1 MIKCKT
7 CSHGIFDEKWG
18 EYKCDIS
25 QLNTSVQSIYASRKV
40 EECGKYEEKK
50 ESKPETKKES

>member
-7 CSHGIFDEKWG
+7 CAHGIFDEKWG

-25 QLNTSVQSIYASRKV
+25 KLNTSVQSIYASHKV
-40 EECGKYEEKK
+40 EECEKYEEKK
-50 ESKPETKKES
+50 EVGA